1 LLNLGPHY
9 GKFNCYL
16 RISNISVVNVC
27 RRRDQSADGS
37 LPTPAFGRFGDI
49 AVACANQWRVGAEIS
64 QQKLLGRLRTL
75 GWMSESQLAK
85 LSTAT
90 LTRRVRRN
98 ETIFFEGE
106 DADHVF
112 LLLSGVAK
120 LTFLN
125 ASERILVS
133 LVGPGEIFGVSSLLT
148 VAKRP
153 FRCDAFTDCVVGI
166 ISAQDFVDA
175 ALGVRLEALSRMLD
189 VTVGRW
195 WSMLLR
201 YTNFLGLAL
210 RERLAGALLEV
221 ASKFGVEDARGRLL
235 TLKLTHSDLAELVG
249 ASRQRITEQL
259 SEFERTGVIIRDG
272 RRLIIVTDQLL
283 ALVQGDKPAPDQED
297 NGASHRP
304 AR

>member
-1 LLNLGPHY
+1 MVTAET
-9 GKFNCYL
+9 
-16 RISNISVVNVC
+16 S
-27 RRRDQSADGS
+27 QS
-37 LPTPAFGRFGDI
+37 
-49 AVACANQWRVGAEIS
+49 
-64 QQKLLGRLRTL
+64 KLLGRLRTL
-75 GWMSESQLAK
+75 AWMSEAQRAR
-85 LSTAT
+85 LSAAT
-90 LTRRVRRN
+90 ITRRVRRH

-106 DADHVF
+106 DANQVY

-125 ASERILVS
+125 ANERILVS

-153 FRCDAFTDCVVGI
+153 FRCDAFSDCVVGVTNP
-166 ISAQDFVDA
+166 QDFVDA
-175 ALGVRLEALSRMLD
+175 ALGVRLEDLSRMLD

-195 WSMLLR
+195 WGMLLR

-210 RERLAGALLEV
+210 RERLAGALLELG
-221 ASKFGVEDARGRLL
+221 AKFGAEDARGRLL

-272 RRLIIVTDQLL
+272 RRLIIVTDELL
-283 ALVQGDKPAPDQED
+283 ALVQGETP
-297 NGASHRP
+297 GAGGTHGSGSGA

>member
-1 LLNLGPHY
+1 
-9 GKFNCYL
+9 
-16 RISNISVVNVC
+16 
-27 RRRDQSADGS
+27 
-37 LPTPAFGRFGDI
+37 
-49 AVACANQWRVGAEIS
+49 
-64 QQKLLGRLRTL
+64 
-75 GWMSESQLAK
+75 MSEAQRAR
-85 LSTAT
+85 LSGAT
-90 LTRRVRRN
+90 ITRRVRRH

-106 DADHVF
+106 DANQVY

-148 VAKRP
+148 VTKRP
-153 FRCDAFTDCVVGI
+153 FRCDAFRDCVVGVTNPE
-166 ISAQDFVDA
+166 DFVDA
-175 ALGVRLEALSRMLD
+175 ALGVRLEDLSRMLD

-195 WSMLLR
+195 WGMLLR

-210 RERLAGALLEV
+210 RQRLAGALLELG
-221 ASKFGVEDARGRLL
+221 ATFGAGDARGRLL

-249 ASRQRITEQL
+249 ASRQRVTEQL

-272 RRLIIVTDQLL
+272 RRLIIVTDELL
-283 ALVQGDKPAPDQED
+283 ALVQGENP
-297 NGASHRP
+297 GAGGTPGSGSGA

>member
-1 LLNLGPHY
+1 M
-9 GKFNCYL
+9 
-16 RISNISVVNVC
+16 
-27 RRRDQSADGS
+27 
-37 LPTPAFGRFGDI
+37 
-49 AVACANQWRVGAEIS
+49 S

-75 GWMSESQLAK
+75 SWMSEEQLAR

-90 LTRRVRRN
+90 ITRRVRRH

-106 DADHVF
+106 DANRVY

-120 LTFLN
+120 LTFLSAN
-125 ASERILVS
+125 ERILVS

-148 VAKRP
+148 VDKRP
-153 FRCDAFTDCVVGI
+153 FRCDAFSDCLVGI
-166 ISAQDFVDA
+166 TSPHDFVGT
-175 ALGVRLEALSRMLD
+175 ALGVRLEDLSRVLD
-189 VTVGRW
+189 ITVGRW
-195 WSMLLR
+195 WSMVLR

-210 RERLAGALLEV
+210 RERLAGALLELGT
-221 ASKFGVEDARGRLL
+221 KFGAEDARGRLL

-283 ALVQGDKPAPDQED
+283 ALVQGAKPVPG
-297 NGASHRP
+297 NGSDGRGGGRR

>member
-1 LLNLGPHY
+1 MTG
-9 GKFNCYL
+9 
-16 RISNISVVNVC
+16 
-27 RRRDQSADGS
+27 
-37 LPTPAFGRFGDI
+37 
-49 AVACANQWRVGAEIS
+49 EIS
-64 QQKLLGRLRTL
+64 QQRLLGQLRTL
-75 GWMSESQLAK
+75 AWMPEAQLAK

-90 LTRRVRRN
+90 VTRRVRRHG
-98 ETIFFEGE
+98 TIFFEGE
-106 DADHVF
+106 DANRVY

-153 FRCDAFTDCVVGI
+153 FRCDAFTDCLVGI
-166 ISAQDFVDA
+166 TSPQDFVGA
-175 ALGVRLEALSRMLD
+175 TLGVRLEDLSRVLD

-195 WSMLLR
+195 WAMLLR

-210 RERLAGALLEV
+210 RERLAGALLELGT
-221 ASKFGVEDARGRLL
+221 KFGAEDARGRLL

-272 RRLIIVTDQLL
+272 RRLIIVTSELL
-283 ALVQGDKPAPDQED
+283 ALVHGENPGSGGGDGHGSGD
-297 NGASHRP
+297 

>member
-1 LLNLGPHY
+1 
-9 GKFNCYL
+9 
-16 RISNISVVNVC
+16 V
-27 RRRDQSADGS
+27 
-37 LPTPAFGRFGDI
+37 T
-49 AVACANQWRVGAEIS
+49 AETS
-64 QQKLLGRLRTL
+64 QLKLLRRLRTL
-75 GWMSESQLAK
+75 GWMSDAQLGK
-85 LSTAT
+85 LSAAT
-90 LTRRVRRN
+90 ITRRVRRH
-98 ETIFFEGE
+98 ETIFFEDE
-106 DADHVF
+106 DANRVY

-153 FRCDAFTDCVVGI
+153 FRCDAFSDCLVGVV
-166 ISAQDFVDA
+166 SPEAFVDA
-175 ALGVRLEALSRMLD
+175 TLGVRLEDLSRVLD

-195 WSMLLR
+195 WAMLLR

-210 RERLAGALLEV
+210 RERLAGALLELG
-221 ASKFGVEDARGRLL
+221 SKFGAEDARGKLL

-272 RRLIIVTDQLL
+272 RRLIIVTSQLL
-283 ALVQGDKPAPDQED
+283 ALVQGDKP
-297 NGASHRP
+297 GAGGDEGDANLR
-304 AR
+304 AKRIG